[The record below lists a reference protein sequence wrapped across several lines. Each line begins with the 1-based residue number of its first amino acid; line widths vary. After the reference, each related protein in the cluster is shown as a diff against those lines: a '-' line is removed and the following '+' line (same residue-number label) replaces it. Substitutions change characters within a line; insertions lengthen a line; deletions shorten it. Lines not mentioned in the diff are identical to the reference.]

1 MYRVAEGSA
10 RLYPESM
17 KTFRLGLSF
26 LEMPEGGLP
35 GPPRTHV
42 YAKNF
47 CVADFKPIE
56 GAPLISHECVSFA
69 EIECQIDELKRELD
83 AIKSEARRKFEAA
96 SRRETERWERQS
108 GGKK

>member
-1 MYRVAEGSA
+1 
-10 RLYPESM
+10 
-17 KTFRLGLSF
+17 
-26 LEMPEGGLP
+26 
-35 GPPRTHV
+35 
-42 YAKNF
+42 
-47 CVADFKPIE
+47 
-56 GAPLISHECVSFA
+56 LISHECVSFA